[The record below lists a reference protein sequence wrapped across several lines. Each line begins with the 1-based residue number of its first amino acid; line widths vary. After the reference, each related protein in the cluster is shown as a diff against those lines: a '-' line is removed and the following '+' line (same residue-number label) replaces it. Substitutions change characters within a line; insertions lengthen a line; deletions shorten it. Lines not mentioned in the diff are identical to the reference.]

1 MKILVT
7 GGAGFIG
14 HHLVKQ
20 LVDLGHQV
28 VVWDNLST
36 GKKERLPD
44 GVKLVMID
52 ITTDELPM
60 EDVEC
65 VFHLAAPT
73 SVQESLENPT
83 KYEKGCFD
91 MVKKVFEWSIANNI
105 KQFVFSSTSAIYGD
119 SENVPFGENQPENPL
134 SPYAQ
139 YKLQSEKHLK
149 THSLNTGCKVSVMRF
164 FNVFGEEQPST
175 GSYAPAVAKFLLQY
189 NKALPIT
196 VTGDGLQTRDYVY
209 VKDVVRALIKTIEN
223 NEYIY
228 EIFNVGSG
236 VESKIIDIANYFNG
250 VIEYVEAR
258 KEPKRS
264 CSDIIK
270 IKNVL
275 GWKPTTNVIQWLD
288 NLEKK

>member
-52 ITTDELPM
+52 ITTDELPK

-83 KYEKGCFD
+83 KYKKGCFSN
-91 MVKKVFEWSIANNI
+91 V
-105 KQFVFSSTSAIYGD
+105 SA
-119 SENVPFGENQPENPL
+119 
-134 SPYAQ
+134 
-139 YKLQSEKHLK
+139 YKD
-149 THSLNTGCKVSVMRF
+149 
-164 FNVFGEEQPST
+164 P
-175 GSYAPAVAKFLLQY
+175 
-189 NKALPIT
+189 
-196 VTGDGLQTRDYVY
+196 
-209 VKDVVRALIKTIEN
+209 
-223 NEYIY
+223 
-228 EIFNVGSG
+228 
-236 VESKIIDIANYFNG
+236 
-250 VIEYVEAR
+250 
-258 KEPKRS
+258 
-264 CSDIIK
+264 
-270 IKNVL
+270 
-275 GWKPTTNVIQWLD
+275 
-288 NLEKK
+288 LEKFNHLFSLWI